1 MNHES
6 RPCQESMYTV
16 STQGH
21 EDLPDSYTT
30 LPHGSDALRWRTRTA
45 MGSKQYTT
53 SKLAASVAARPA
65 GVPPPPHAAFSS
77 TAGRPRQRASS
88 VCSSSACRDGRC
100 SQAQVLTA
108 CASALPSGQVQRER
122 DGARQRG
129 RASKGGRDMP
139 CMGMHAPQACSRTGP
154 TRWPH
159 CDGPFAGDRRPFP
172 AHRATAAYGHSL
184 RIPR

>member
-6 RPCQESMYTV
+6 HPCQESMYTV
-16 STQGH
+16 GTQGH
-21 EDLPDSYTT
+21 EGLPNSYTT

-65 GVPPPPHAAFSS
+65 GAPPPPHAAFSS

-129 RASKGGRDMP
+129 RASKGGRACHARA
-139 CMGMHAPQACSRTGP
+139 CMRRRHARAQV
-154 TRWPH
+154 PH
-159 CDGPFAGDRRPFP
+159 ANTHCVGPFAGDRRPFP